1 MKYLFCLF
9 INLTVFAFALNA
21 QSIPAGATGIE
32 LTTTLTDSTLFES
45 VQAYLENEGFT
56 IEKADE
62 EAATIVTEYKNVFG
76 ETEIRIMA
84 SIENSVVM
92 FTAQGTFEA
101 KGQQFDDEPLANE
114 GLEDESIKG
123 GFMAFNGV
131 INRYA
136 QTLEQAT
143 LEYTLP

>member
-1 MKYLFCLF
+1 
-9 INLTVFAFALNA
+9 
-21 QSIPAGATGIE
+21 
-32 LTTTLTDSTLFES
+32 
-45 VQAYLENEGFT
+45 
-56 IEKADE
+56 
-62 EAATIVTEYKNVFG
+62 
-76 ETEIRIMA
+76 
-84 SIENSVVM
+84 M

-101 KGQQFDDEPLANE
+101 KGQQFEDEPLANE

-123 GFMAFNGV
+123 GFISFNGI

>member
-1 MKYLFCLF
+1 MKYPLFLF
-9 INLTVFAFALNA
+9 VGFILFSFKLKA
-21 QSIPAGATGIE
+21 QPLPPGATGIE
-32 LTTTLTDSTLFES
+32 LTTTLSDSTLFES
-45 VQAYLENEGFT
+45 VQAYLENEGFS

-62 EAATIVTEYKNVFG
+62 ETATVVTEYKNVYG

-84 SIENSVVM
+84 RIENSVVM

-101 KGQQFDDEPLANE
+101 KGQQFVDEPLANE
-114 GLEDESIKG
+114 GPEDESIKG
-123 GFMAFNGV
+123 GFISFNGI

>member
-9 INLTVFAFALNA
+9 INLTVFASALNA
-21 QSIPAGATGIE
+21 QSIPPGATGIE

-45 VQAYLENEGFT
+45 VQAYLENEGFA

-62 EAATIVTEYKNVFG
+62 EAATIVTEYKNVYG
-76 ETEIRIMA
+76 ETEIRIVA
-84 SIENSVVM
+84 SIENSVVV

-101 KGQQFDDEPLANE
+101 KGQQFDDEPLAYE
-114 GLEDESIKG
+114 GPEDESIKG
-123 GFMAFNGV
+123 GFVAFNGI